1 MQEVFIRA
9 IKERLRENQSVIDE
23 VSGILNLSYDAAYRR
38 VNSKTALSLE
48 EAVTLAKHFKLSL
61 NRLFEV
67 GEQGTL
73 LAEKSP
79 MIRDVA
85 GLEQYFKISLQ
96 SILPLIKIKNAS
108 ITYSAKDIPIF
119 YTLSD
124 SYITKYKC
132 YVWLKFL
139 NEDGAM
145 AKVSFEDFLE
155 SAPPSLIKAAN
166 AVAEAY
172 QNINIIEFWND
183 NTINGTLQQIFYYF
197 ESNLLSEEMA
207 IFICKD
213 IKKIIL
219 HIEQQTINQT
229 ILNSKND
236 SSYQLYKSDLL
247 TMSNTVMVKAKGKK
261 MFLTPFTVLSYFKIE
276 HPQTCEQM
284 DRFFEKQMKNSKL
297 LVNAGEKDRSQFFN
311 KMHQKVDAV
320 MERLK
325 INQDLN
331 FF

>member
-1 MQEVFIRA
+1 MQSTFIKA
-9 IKERLRENQSVIDE
+9 IRELLSENQSVIDE

-48 EAVTLAKHFKLSL
+48 EAVQLAKHFKLSL
-61 NRLFEV
+61 NRLYEV

-79 MIRDVA
+79 IIRDAA

-96 SILPLIKIKNAS
+96 SIRPLITIKNAS

-124 SYITKYKC
+124 TYITKYKC

-139 NEDGAM
+139 NEDGTM

-155 SAPPSLIKAAN
+155 SIPPSLIRSAN
-166 AVAEAY
+166 EVSEAY

-183 NTINGTLQQIFYYF
+183 NTINGTLQQVFYYF
-197 ESNLLSEEMA
+197 ESNLLSKELA
-207 IFICKD
+207 VLICKD
-213 IKKIIL
+213 IKKIIS
-219 HIEQQTINQT
+219 HVEQQTINQ
-229 ILNSKND
+229 IIVNSKNEAT
-236 SSYQLYKSDLL
+236 YQLYKSDLL

-276 HPQTCEQM
+276 HPPTCEQM
-284 DRFFEKQMKNSKL
+284 DRFFDKQMKNSKL
-297 LVNAGEKDRSQFFN
+297 LVSAGEKDRSQFFN
-311 KMHQKVDAV
+311 KMQQKVDAV
-320 MERLK
+320 IERIK
-325 INQDLN
+325 INQDLI

>member
-1 MQEVFIRA
+1 MQDIFIKSIRA
-9 IKERLRENQSVIDE
+9 RLPENQSVIDE
-23 VSGILNLSYDAAYRR
+23 VAGILNLSYDAAYRR

-79 MIRDVA
+79 IIRDTA
-85 GLEQYFKISLQ
+85 GLEQYFKVSLQ
-96 SILPLIKIKNAS
+96 SIQPLISMKSAS

-124 SYITKYKC
+124 TYITKYKC

-139 NEDGAM
+139 NEDGTM
-145 AKVSFEDFLE
+145 AKTSFEDFLK
-155 SAPPSLIKAAN
+155 SVPNSLINAAN

-183 NTINGTLQQIFYYF
+183 NTINGSLQQIFYYF
-197 ESNLLSEEMA
+197 ESNLLSKEMA
-207 IFICKD
+207 ILICQD
-213 IKKIIL
+213 IKNIIS
-219 HIEQQTINQT
+219 HVEQQTINQT
-229 ILNSKND
+229 ILNSKSD

-247 TMSNTVMVKAKGKK
+247 TMSNTVMVKAKGQK
-261 MFLTPFTVLSYFKIE
+261 MFLTPFTVLSYFKIA
-276 HPQTCEQM
+276 HPQTCDQM

-311 KMHQKVDAV
+311 KMHQKVDTV
-320 MERLK
+320 IDRLN
-325 INQDLN
+325 INQDLM

>member
-1 MQEVFIRA
+1 MQKEFIRS
-9 IKERLRENQSVIDE
+9 IKVLLPENRSVIEE

-48 EAVTLAKHFKLSL
+48 EAVLLARHFKISL

-79 MIRDVA
+79 VIRDVG
-85 GLEQYFKISLQ
+85 GLEDYFRVSLESIKPLISLK
-96 SILPLIKIKNAS
+96 SAS

-139 NEDGAM
+139 NEDGSM
-145 AKVSFEDFLE
+145 AKVSFEDFLKTVP
-155 SAPPSLIKAAN
+155 ASLIRAAN
-166 AVAEAY
+166 DVAQAY

-183 NTINGTLQQIFYYF
+183 NTINGSLQQLFYYF
-197 ESNLLSEEMA
+197 ESNLLSKEMA
-207 IFICKD
+207 LLICQD
-213 IKKIIL
+213 IKNIIS
-219 HIEQQTINQT
+219 HVEQQTIDQT
-229 ILNSKND
+229 IINSKNE

-247 TMSNTVMVKAKGKK
+247 TMSNTVLVKARGQK
-261 MFLTPFTVLSYFKIE
+261 MFLTPFTVLSYFKIQHQE
-276 HPQTCEQM
+276 TCEQM
-284 DRFFEKQMKNSKL
+284 NRFFEKQMKNSKL
-297 LVNAGEKDRSQFFN
+297 LVNAGEKDRAQFFN

-320 MERLK
+320 INRLN
-325 INQDLN
+325 IDQDLI

>member
-1 MQEVFIRA
+1 MQELFIRT
-9 IKERLRENQSVIDE
+9 IRELLPENRSIIDE
-23 VSGILNLSYDAAYRR
+23 VSGILNVSYDAAYRR

-48 EAVTLAKHFKLSL
+48 EAVTLAKHFKISL

-79 MIRDVA
+79 IIENVQGLEMYFKA
-85 GLEQYFKISLQ
+85 GLQNIK
-96 SILPLIKIKNAS
+96 PLISIKNAS

-124 SYITKYKC
+124 SYITRYKC

-139 NEDGAM
+139 NEDGSM
-145 AKVSFEDFLE
+145 AKVSFEDFVKTM
-155 SAPPSLIKAAN
+155 PPSLIKAAN
-166 AVAEAY
+166 DVSEAY

-197 ESNLLSEEMA
+197 ETKLLSKEMA
-207 IFICKD
+207 LNVCQD
-213 IKKIIL
+213 IKNIIS
-219 HIEQQTINQT
+219 HVEQQTINQT
-229 ILNSKND
+229 IVNSKND
-236 SSYQLYKSDLL
+236 STYQLYKSDLL
-247 TMSNTVMVKAKGKK
+247 TMSNTVMVKARGQK

-276 HPQTCEQM
+276 HPPTCDQM

-311 KMHQKVDAV
+311 KMQKKVDTV
-320 MERLK
+320 IDRL
-325 INQDLN
+325 NMDQDLT

>member
-1 MQEVFIRA
+1 MQEVFIRSIRA
-9 IKERLRENQSVIDE
+9 LLPENRSIIDE

-38 VNSKTALSLE
+38 VNCKTALSLE
-48 EAVTLAKHFKLSL
+48 EAVQLAKHFKLSL
-61 NRLFEV
+61 NNLFEV
-67 GEQGTL
+67 GNQGTL

-79 MIRDVA
+79 IIENVQGLEMYFKA
-85 GLEQYFKISLQ
+85 GLQNIK
-96 SILPLIKIKNAS
+96 PLISIKNAS

-124 SYITKYKC
+124 SYITRYKC

-139 NEDGAM
+139 NEDGSM
-145 AKVSFEDFLE
+145 AKVSFEDFLQTM
-155 SAPPSLIKAAN
+155 PPSLIKAAN
-166 AVAEAY
+166 DVSEAY

-197 ESNLLSEEMA
+197 ETKLLSKEMA
-207 IFICKD
+207 LNVCQD
-213 IKKIIL
+213 IKNIIS
-219 HIEQQTINQT
+219 HVEQQTINQT

-247 TMSNTVMVKAKGKK
+247 TMSNTVMVKARGQK
-261 MFLTPFTVLSYFKIE
+261 MFLTPFTVLSYFKIQ
-276 HPQTCEQM
+276 HPETCDQM

-311 KMHQKVDAV
+311 KMQKKVDTV
-320 MERLK
+320 IDRL
-325 INQDLN
+325 NMDQDLT